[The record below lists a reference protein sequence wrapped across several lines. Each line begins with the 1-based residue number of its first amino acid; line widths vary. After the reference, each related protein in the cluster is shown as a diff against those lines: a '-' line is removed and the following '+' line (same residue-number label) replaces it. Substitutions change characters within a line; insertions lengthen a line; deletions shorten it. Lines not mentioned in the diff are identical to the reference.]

1 MAARNGK
8 PGGGGCLVVLWA
20 VLLCAA
26 VLYLLW
32 AFGLVTIKL
41 PFRLPELPGLSGLPD
56 LPSLIAPKDDSSS
69 AAAVD
74 PQTDSALHEQL
85 ETHYY
90 VYDQL
95 SADEQER
102 YRIVL
107 DAFQSREPREYPF
120 EDIDELSR
128 IRDFVTADHPE
139 FFDLVS
145 VNAET
150 VTTSG
155 LFFEDKTTT
164 IQAVYDCDAETSQLR
179 RQQLEDAVTRCLA
192 GMPAGLDDYSK
203 AKYLYEYIA
212 LNVSYDWGAAR
223 ALADGSEQHLGQ
235 TAYDAL
241 VGGQSVCGG
250 YARAF
255 QYLAQRVG
263 LECIYATGESRGA
276 AHAWNIVGLDGDYY
290 HVDPTRGDPQFIA
303 DDGTSIEG
311 EAVSYDYLCLP
322 DQDIELTHAVNRSVP
337 LPACT
342 SLADNYFVRE
352 GADFVTPNVG
362 QVGVLVEDALA
373 QGRDSVQ
380 FRCFNQDAFD
390 QLIYE
395 LFDNQMIYAYLP
407 TSSCRY
413 VVNDTLL
420 TIPIM
425 L

>member
-1 MAARNGK
+1 M
-8 PGGGGCLVVLWA
+8 
-20 VLLCAA
+20 
-26 VLYLLW
+26 
-32 AFGLVTIKL
+32 
-41 PFRLPELPGLSGLPD
+41 PD
-56 LPSLIAPKDDSSS
+56 LPSLIAPKDDSPS

-74 PQTDSALHEQL
+74 PQADSVLHEQL

-95 SADEQER
+95 NADEQER

-120 EDIDELSR
+120 VDIDELSR

-164 IQAVYDCDAETSQLR
+164 IQAVYNCDAETSQFR
-179 RQQLEDAVTRCLA
+179 SQQLEDAVTRCLA

-212 LNVSYDWGAAR
+212 LNVSYDWGAAH
-223 ALADGSEQHLGQ
+223 ALADGSEQHVGQ

-241 VGGQSVCGG
+241 VSGQSVCGG

-263 LECIYATGESRGA
+263 LECIYATGSSRGS
-276 AHAWNIVGLDGDYY
+276 AHAWNVVGLDGDYY
-290 HVDPTRGDPQFIA
+290 HVDPTRGDPQFVA
-303 DDGTSIEG
+303 DDGTSVEG

-322 DQDIELTHAVNRSVP
+322 DQDIELTHVVDRTVP

-342 SLADNYFVRE
+342 NLADNYFVRE

-362 QVGVLVEDALA
+362 QVGVLIGDALA

-380 FRCFNQDAFD
+380 FRCFDQDTFD
-390 QLIYE
+390 QLLFE

-413 VVNDTLL
+413 VVNDALL
-420 TIPIM
+420 TVHVM

>member
-32 AFGLVTIKL
+32 SFGLVAIKL

-56 LPSLIAPKDDSSS
+56 LPSLIAPKSDSPSS
-69 AAAVD
+69 AAVD

-164 IQAVYDCDAETSQLR
+164 IQAVYD
-179 RQQLEDAVTRCLA
+179 
-192 GMPAGLDDYSK
+192 
-203 AKYLYEYIA
+203 
-212 LNVSYDWGAAR
+212 
-223 ALADGSEQHLGQ
+223 
-235 TAYDAL
+235 
-241 VGGQSVCGG
+241 
-250 YARAF
+250 
-255 QYLAQRVG
+255 
-263 LECIYATGESRGA
+263 
-276 AHAWNIVGLDGDYY
+276 
-290 HVDPTRGDPQFIA
+290 
-303 DDGTSIEG
+303 
-311 EAVSYDYLCLP
+311 
-322 DQDIELTHAVNRSVP
+322 
-337 LPACT
+337 
-342 SLADNYFVRE
+342 
-352 GADFVTPNVG
+352 
-362 QVGVLVEDALA
+362 
-373 QGRDSVQ
+373 
-380 FRCFNQDAFD
+380 
-390 QLIYE
+390 
-395 LFDNQMIYAYLP
+395 
-407 TSSCRY
+407 
-413 VVNDTLL
+413 
-420 TIPIM
+420 
-425 L
+425 